1 MLGRKQLQDP
11 KMKEKDKNKPGRK
24 RDLKKK
30 GNFNN
35 RKTIREKSISKTT
48 TSNRNK

>member
-1 MLGRKQLQDP
+1 MLGPKQLQDQ
-11 KMKEKDKNKPGRK
+11 KMKEDDKNKQGRK
-24 RDLKKK
+24 RDLKKR

>member
-11 KMKEKDKNKPGRK
+11 KMKEEDKNKPGRK